1 MSYESLE
8 RELERRQERR
18 TKGDKKSK
26 RKSFPYRRGGR
37 KGSKVRTKL
46 NSENWSGDEE
56 SPLAKALAAA
66 RERANIVKPQLNIK
80 NLPHRNQKSL
90 TDFEADT
97 RWISS
102 YPGER
107 PPWCS
112 NRNPRAI
119 VKYPCNCGECDA
131 ETYVGKFA
139 AQEYGTN
146 CDTCGGF
153 LRDCIGHTDGETCNQ
168 AGVETRLCTKCE
180 DDVRCDSCR
189 RIYDYYGGDNPF
201 CDVCSQMV
209 PYNPVSNV
217 GESHKGWCKWDA
229 GYGQTAGT
237 CETCWSEPWMWSNDL
252 GYLSFNEGT
261 PHYNSDIETMCL
273 HCMEEDYPEA
283 YEELINQI
291 PEKESKEEIKSKKWW
306 KFWNAEEE
314 DDYDEDD
321 YGLCSQGCPNDEV
334 TELCE
339 ECDQCRDNC
348 CVFWDCFKCKG
359 PVCVNERFFE
369 ENLQTM
375 KNMKLIDDDGGL
387 QSTSVC
393 TECLEDVMNQISE
406 EVEVSDPPTPEEALR
421 ILASGVIWRPE
432 DVADLASDALNQTE
446 NDYKW
451 VKYLKR
457 FGAESFEAHEGGTNM
472 SLPTNQLK
480 ILKYLGQFHPNLID
494 NWDPPAG
501 LTQSEIAKAVGQKS
515 RTGVINPLNRLIEMG
530 LVVSRQK
537 RPPGARR
544 VVKVFFPTWEGH
556 ELVRNLEQSTQS
568 AAETHNMDI
577 EYWETQAHENTLT
590 GLSHEDIHSSE
601 EFRAKGISHLKPSQ
615 IKEKATEILVEF
627 QKHNLKGMWL
637 QELTNRINATL
648 PRTRNVTQ
656 GYVSKSLGKSIG
668 GRSPFYIT
676 SDGRVFNHRGQDR
689 GEFIK
694 GVI

>member
-80 NLPHRNQKSL
+80 KLPHRNQKSL
-90 TDFEADT
+90 TDFEANT
-97 RWISS
+97 RWTSS
-102 YPGER
+102 YPGEL

-119 VKYPCNCGECDA
+119 VQYPCNCGECDA
-131 ETYVGKFA
+131 EYFE

-146 CDTCGGF
+146 
-153 LRDCIGHTDGETCNQ
+153 
-168 AGVETRLCTKCE
+168 
-180 DDVRCDSCR
+180 
-189 RIYDYYGGDNPF
+189 
-201 CDVCSQMV
+201 
-209 PYNPVSNV
+209 
-217 GESHKGWCKWDA
+217 
-229 GYGQTAGT
+229 
-237 CETCWSEPWMWSNDL
+237 
-252 GYLSFNEGT
+252 
-261 PHYNSDIETMCL
+261 
-273 HCMEEDYPEA
+273 
-283 YEELINQI
+283 
-291 PEKESKEEIKSKKWW
+291 
-306 KFWNAEEE
+306 
-314 DDYDEDD
+314 
-321 YGLCSQGCPNDEV
+321 
-334 TELCE
+334 
-339 ECDQCRDNC
+339 
-348 CVFWDCFKCKG
+348 
-359 PVCVNERFFE
+359 
-369 ENLQTM
+369 
-375 KNMKLIDDDGGL
+375 
-387 QSTSVC
+387 
-393 TECLEDVMNQISE
+393 
-406 EVEVSDPPTPEEALR
+406 
-421 ILASGVIWRPE
+421 
-432 DVADLASDALNQTE
+432 
-446 NDYKW
+446 
-451 VKYLKR
+451 
-457 FGAESFEAHEGGTNM
+457 M
-472 SLPTNQLK
+472 SLSTNQLK

-515 RTGVINPLNRLIEMG
+515 HTGVINPLNRLIEMG

-568 AAETHNMDI
+568 VAEPKHPGWFWNVQSNQWSQDSSSFEAHNIDI

-656 GYVSKSLGKSIG
+656 SYVSKSLGKSIG

>member
-8 RELERRQERR
+8 RELERRQIRR
-18 TKGDKKSK
+18 TKGDKKSN

-37 KGSKVRTKL
+37 KGSKTRTKL

-56 SPLAKALAAA
+56 GQLAKALAAA
-66 RERANIVKPQLNIK
+66 RERANIAKPQLNIK
-80 NLPHRNQKSL
+80 KLPHRNQKSL
-90 TDFEADT
+90 TDFGADT
-97 RWISS
+97 RWTSS
-102 YPGER
+102 YPGEL

-119 VKYPCNCGECDA
+119 VQYPCNCGECDA
-131 ETYVGKFA
+131 EYFE

-201 CDVCSQMV
+201 CEVCSQMV

-237 CETCWSEPWMWSNDL
+237 CETCWSEPWMWSNDF

-314 DDYDEDD
+314 
-321 YGLCSQGCPNDEV
+321 
-334 TELCE
+334 
-339 ECDQCRDNC
+339 
-348 CVFWDCFKCKG
+348 
-359 PVCVNERFFE
+359 
-369 ENLQTM
+369 
-375 KNMKLIDDDGGL
+375 
-387 QSTSVC
+387 
-393 TECLEDVMNQISE
+393 
-406 EVEVSDPPTPEEALR
+406 
-421 ILASGVIWRPE
+421 
-432 DVADLASDALNQTE
+432 
-446 NDYKW
+446 
-451 VKYLKR
+451 
-457 FGAESFEAHEGGTNM
+457 TNM

-501 LTQSEIAKAVGQKS
+501 LTKSEIAKAVGQKS

-544 VVKVFFPTWEGH
+544 VVNVFFPTWEGH

-568 AAETHNMDI
+568 AAEPKHPGWFWNVQSNQWSQDSSSFEAHNIDI

-590 GLSHEDIHSSE
+590 GLGHEDIHSSE

-627 QKHNLKGMWL
+627 QKHNLSGMWL

-656 GYVSKSLGKSIG
+656 SYVSKSLGKSIG

-676 SDGRVFNHRGQDR
+676 SDGRVFYHGGQDR